1 MSYAHNAQPG
11 KGVLF
16 QNKKMHERSPDY
28 TGLITVSRDLK
39 EGDQLKI
46 AAWIK
51 QTGSGVLL
59 SLSEDNYVPPPKVD
73 PYPKE
78 VSRMDDM
85 DQDIP
90 F

>member
-16 QNKKMHERSPDY
+16 QNKKKHERSPDY

-39 EGDQLKI
+39 QGDQLKI

>member
-1 MSYAHNAQPG
+1 MSNAHNAQPG

-16 QNKKMHERSPDY
+16 QNKKKHERSPDY
-28 TGLITVSRDLK
+28 TGLITVSKDLK
-39 EGDQLKI
+39 EGEQIKI

-78 VSRMDDM
+78 VSRMDD
-85 DQDIP
+85 DDTIP

>member
-16 QNKKMHERSPDY
+16 QNKKKKHERSPDY
-28 TGLITVSRDLK
+28 TGLITVSRDLQAC
-39 EGDQLKI
+39 EQIKI

-59 SLSEDNYVPPPKVD
+59 SLSEDNYVPPVKED

-78 VSRMDDM
+78 VNRIDSDDV
-85 DQDIP
+85 P

>member
-16 QNKKMHERSPDY
+16 QNKKKHERSPDY

-39 EGDQLKI
+39 EGEQIKI

-78 VSRMDDM
+78 VNRIDSDDV
-85 DQDIP
+85 P

>member
-1 MSYAHNAQPG
+1 MSSAHNAEPG

-16 QNKKMHERSPDY
+16 QNNKKHERSPDY
-28 TGLITVSRDLK
+28 TGLITLSRDFKAGEQVKL
-39 EGDQLKI
+39 

-51 QTGSGVLL
+51 RTAKGNLL
-59 SLSEDNYVPPPKVD
+59 SLSEDTYVPPAKQD

-78 VSRMDDM
+78 VGNWHLDD
-85 DQDIP
+85 DVP

>member
-16 QNKKMHERSPDY
+16 QNKKKHERSPDY

-78 VSRMDDM
+78 VSRMDD
-85 DQDIP
+85 DDIP

>member
-16 QNKKMHERSPDY
+16 QNKKKHERSPDY

-78 VSRMDDM
+78 VSRMGDD
-85 DQDIP
+85 DIP
-90 F
+90 FN

>member
-16 QNKKMHERSPDY
+16 QNKKKHERSPDY
-28 TGLITVSRDLK
+28 TGLITVSRDLQA
-39 EGDQLKI
+39 GDQVKI

-78 VSRMDDM
+78 VSRMGDD
-85 DQDIP
+85 DIP
-90 F
+90 FN

>member
-16 QNKKMHERSPDY
+16 QNKKKHERSPDY

-78 VSRMDDM
+78 VSRMDD
-85 DQDIP
+85 DDTIP

>member
-1 MSYAHNAQPG
+1 MSNAHNAQPG

-16 QNKKMHERSPDY
+16 QNKKKHERSPDY
-28 TGLITVSRDLK
+28 TGLITVSKDLK
-39 EGDQLKI
+39 EGEQIKI

-59 SLSEDNYVPPPKVD
+59 SLSEDNYVSTPKVD
-73 PYPKE
+73 PYPKA
-78 VSRMDDM
+78 VSRMDD
-85 DQDIP
+85 DDIP